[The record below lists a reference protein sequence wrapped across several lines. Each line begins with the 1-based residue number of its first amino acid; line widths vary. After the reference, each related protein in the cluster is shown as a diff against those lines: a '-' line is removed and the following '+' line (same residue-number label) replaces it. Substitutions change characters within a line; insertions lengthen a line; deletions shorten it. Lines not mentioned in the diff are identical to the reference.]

1 MKTEMQIIREAC
13 EKIPSTTMKTAFEEG
28 RCTNYNTDSSIEEAV
43 TTVLGGSPVS
53 FTMKAKRVCEEMLK
67 NPALAE
73 ATEFLTSCTEMD
85 TIDEATAKKIEA
97 LYDIAN

>member
-1 MKTEMQIIREAC
+1 
-13 EKIPSTTMKTAFEEG
+13 
-28 RCTNYNTDSSIEEAV
+28 
-43 TTVLGGSPVS
+43 
-53 FTMKAKRVCEEMLK
+53 MKAKRVCEEMLK